1 MAAAA
6 AAVKDD
12 SMNGPRKHETHKQQ
26 HSMGNEVILNAA
38 IHGHGEKSS
47 GECSVEQRA
56 AECTRNQAPRFD
68 ESLFCEI

>member
-1 MAAAA
+1 MASA

-12 SMNGPRKHETHKQQ
+12 SMNGPRKHETHKQ

-38 IHGHGEKSS
+38 IHGHGEERSRLES
-47 GECSVEQRA
+47 ALSNNVLSVIR
-56 AECTRNQAPRFD
+56 QAPRSD